1 MNSKVM
7 PSIIQMKEENLNNLV
22 TEVKETIATDI
33 NLQLNATPDKKF
45 GITDMW
51 NSQRNA
57 RTAIS
62 RRRYY
67 PKAF

>member
-1 MNSKVM
+1 MTSKAM
-7 PSIIQMKEENLNNLV
+7 PSIIQMEEESLKQLV

-33 NLQLNATPDKKF
+33 DQQKSAAKPKAFNN
-45 GITDMW
+45 IDMW
-51 NSQRNA
+51 NSQRNI

-62 RRRYY
+62 RRRHY

>member
-1 MNSKVM
+1 MTSKVV
-7 PSIIQMKEENLNNLV
+7 PSIIQMEEESLKQLV

-33 NLQLNATPDKKF
+33 NQQKSDAKPKAFNNV
-45 GITDMW
+45 DMW
-51 NSQRNA
+51 NTQRNI

-62 RRRYY
+62 MRRHY